1 MKKKLKIRQVKECL
15 MHYPSITTLEEMGAI
30 LNVDIHA
37 ISKDDFDNASWLIE
51 RNRLRMQVS
60 IKQDLFNKSK
70 NDGRAKEQLY
80 KMICDESEL
89 KRWGIKTADQTIIN
103 STPTIEIKSADPDII
118 DKVKNL

>member
-15 MHYPSITTLEEMGAI
+15 MHYPSVTDIKEMGAI
-30 LNVDIHA
+30 LNVDVTA
-37 ISKDDFDNASWLIE
+37 IPKQQYDEAVWLIE